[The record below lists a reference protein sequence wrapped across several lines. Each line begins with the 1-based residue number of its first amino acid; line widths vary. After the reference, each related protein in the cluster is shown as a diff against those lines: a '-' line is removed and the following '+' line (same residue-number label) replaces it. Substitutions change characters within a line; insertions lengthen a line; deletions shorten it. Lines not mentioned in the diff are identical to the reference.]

1 VVQFDFKLGELD
13 MNKLDKQERK
23 AWLNTLKNKGGSVF
37 SFNRQ
42 GSTIIV
48 VPCAGDGSRFARVSI
63 AHCDFKDDSFKRKRG
78 EYIALERM
86 FIKGESLAVP
96 MLGRDADTIALQL
109 AAVFDNISMV

>member
-1 VVQFDFKLGELD
+1 VVQFDFKLGELG

-23 AWLNTLKNKGGSVF
+23 DWLNALKNKGGSVF

-42 GSTIIV
+42 GSTIVV

-63 AHCDFKDDSFKRKRG
+63 AHCDYKYDSFKRKRG

-96 MLGRDADTIALQL
+96 MLGRDAGTIAIQL
-109 AAVFDNISMV
+109 AAVLDDTLMF